1 MVRKREAMCENACLK
16 ERDTERE
23 GEREG
28 ERRERGGREEG
39 ERRERWETY
48 LQGIIHA
55 LRCDV
60 FR

>member
-1 MVRKREAMCENACLK
+1 MLRKREAMCENACLK

-23 GEREG
+23 GEREE
-28 ERRERGGREEG
+28 ERMG
-39 ERRERWETY
+39 RWETY